1 MAKRKKRQKIV
12 KKPLWLV
19 ILLVCLSL
27 TLSVIFEM
35 NARNISLTPEHLLA
49 YLKGEEIATEQPMSQ
64 PTIPATGEATFQFL
78 NVGQGDATLIKGSDG
93 TTILIDTGRYDD
105 REKRII
111 GYLNEAIGTGGKIDL
126 LIFTHGDSDHI
137 GHGDLVLDYF
147 DVKEVWMNGFDST
160 TKIYERLLDRISA
173 SKAVYKE
180 PKRGETAT
188 FGEFQLEVLNP
199 TEIPKSN
206 TNDDSISVML
216 HFGTFS
222 ALFTGDAST
231 RVEKELL
238 TTQLPLQ
245 ATLFQVGH
253 HGSKDSNSLTFL
265 QRVAPKIAVYSA
277 GVNNTYGH
285 PHIEAMN
292 RIKEVGVT
300 ELYGTDQNGSITLT
314 VKNDGSYT
322 WQLEKGENLINTF
335 NQKEK

>member
-1 MAKRKKRQKIV
+1 MAKRKKRKKIA
-12 KKPLWLV
+12 KRPLWLV
-19 ILLVCLSL
+19 ILLVFLSL
-27 TLSVIFEM
+27 TISVIFEM
-35 NARNISLTPEHLLA
+35 NARHISLTPEHILS
-49 YLKGEEIATEQPMSQ
+49 YLKGEEITTEQAVEK

-78 NVGQGDATLIKGSDG
+78 DVGQGDATLIKGSDG

-105 REKRII
+105 SEKRII
-111 GYLNEAIGTGGKIDL
+111 RYLNEAVGTGGKIDL

-137 GHGDLVLDYF
+137 GHGDLVMAYF
-147 DVKEVWMNGFDST
+147 DVKEVWMNGHDST
-160 TKIYERLLDRISA
+160 TKVYERLLDSITD
-173 SKAVYKE
+173 SKATYKE

-199 TEIPKSN
+199 TEVPKSN

-216 HFGTFS
+216 RFGTFS

-253 HGSKDSNSLTFL
+253 HGSKDSNSLAFL
-265 QRVAPKIAVYSA
+265 QKVAPKIAVYSA
-277 GVNNTYGH
+277 GANNTYGH
-285 PHIEAMN
+285 PHIEAIN
-292 RIKEVGVT
+292 RIKQVGVT

-322 WQLEKGENLINTF
+322 WQVEKGANLL
-335 NQKEK
+335 K